1 MIGHFNATDLG
12 NKYFHDKHDCEIQ
25 DLGNGYL
32 RCKNNTQLLIDR
44 LFINKLIDS
53 DQHQAGEYVLEVA
66 SRSGIFTSSI
76 KLSSMP
82 QNNSQPSFA
91 SHKSMKAL
99 MLKQITKYFKNLQ
112 GQGVKLSSF
121 VIDVVCFEKPI
132 NKRSDLH
139 LLKLGLDIIS
149 NHLYQS
155 KSNNSKDCCSHAVQS
170 VVQA

>member
-1 MIGHFNATDLG
+1 MIGNFKFTDLG
-12 NKYFHDKHDCEIQ
+12 NKFFHDKNECELQ

-32 RCKNNTQLLIDR
+32 RCKNKTQLLIDR
-44 LFINKLIDS
+44 LYINKLIDS

-99 MLKQITKYFKNLQ
+99 MLKQITKYFKNSAQ
-112 GQGVKLSSF
+112 QGVLSNF

-155 KSNNSKDCCSHAVQS
+155 KSNNSKDCCSYAVQS

>member
-1 MIGHFNATDLG
+1 MIGNFKFTDLG
-12 NKYFHDKHDCEIQ
+12 NKFFHDKNECELQ

-32 RCKNNTQLLIDR
+32 RCKNKTQLLIDR
-44 LFINKLIDS
+44 LYINKLIDS

-66 SRSGIFTSSI
+66 SRSGIFPTSI
-76 KLSSMP
+76 RLNSMP
-82 QNNSQPSFA
+82 QNNSQPSFS

-99 MLKQITKYFKNLQ
+99 MLKQITKFFKSRTGNGML
-112 GQGVKLSSF
+112 LSNF

-132 NKRSDLH
+132 DKQSDLH
-139 LLKLGLDIIS
+139 LLKLGLNVIS

-155 KSNNSKDCCSHAVQS
+155 KSNNSKDCCSYAVQS

>member
-1 MIGHFNATDLG
+1 MIGNFKFTDLG
-12 NKYFHDKHDCEIQ
+12 NKFFHDKNECELQ

-32 RCKNNTQLLIDR
+32 RCKNKTQLLIDR
-44 LFINKLIDS
+44 LYINKLIDS

-66 SRSGIFTSSI
+66 SRSGIFPTSI
-76 KLSSMP
+76 RLNSMP

-99 MLKQITKYFKNLQ
+99 MLKQITKYFKNSAQ
-112 GQGVKLSSF
+112 QGVLSNF
-121 VIDVVCFEKPI
+121 VIDVFFFEKPI
-132 NKRSDLH
+132 NKLSDLH

-155 KSNNSKDCCSHAVQS
+155 KSNNSKDCCSYAVQS

>member
-1 MIGHFNATDLG
+1 MIGHFKFTDLG
-12 NKYFHDKHDCEIQ
+12 NKFFHDKNECELQ

-32 RCKNNTQLLIDR
+32 RCKNKTQLLIDR

-66 SRSGIFTSSI
+66 SRSGIFPSSI

-82 QNNSQPSFA
+82 QNNPQPSFA

-99 MLKQITKYFKNLQ
+99 MLKQITKFFKSSQ
-112 GQGVKLSSF
+112 GNGMLLSNF

-132 NKRSDLH
+132 DKQSDLH
-139 LLKLGLDIIS
+139 LLKLGLNVIS

-155 KSNNSKDCCSHAVQS
+155 KSNNSKDCCSYAAQS

>member
-12 NKYFHDKHDCEIQ
+12 NKFFHDKNDCEIQ

-44 LFINKLIDS
+44 LYINKLIDS
-53 DQHQAGEYVLEVA
+53 DQHQAGEYVLKVA
-66 SRSGIFTSSI
+66 SRSGIFPSSVQ
-76 KLSSMP
+76 LNAMP
-82 QNNSQPSFA
+82 QNNSQPSFS

-99 MLKQITKYFKNLQ
+99 VLKQITKYFKSSVQQ
-112 GQGVKLSSF
+112 GQLSSF
-121 VIDVVCFEKPI
+121 VIDVVCFEKNI
-132 NKRSDLH
+132 NKQSDLH
-139 LLKLGLDIIS
+139 LLKLGLNVIS
-149 NHLYQS
+149 NHLYIS

>member
-1 MIGHFNATDLG
+1 MIGNFKFTDLG
-12 NKYFHDKHDCEIQ
+12 NKFFHDKNECELQ

-32 RCKNNTQLLIDR
+32 RCKNKTQLLIDR
-44 LFINKLIDS
+44 LYINKLIDS

-66 SRSGIFTSSI
+66 SRSGIFPTSI
-76 KLSSMP
+76 RLNSMP

-99 MLKQITKYFKNLQ
+99 MLKQITKYFKNSAQ
-112 GQGVKLSSF
+112 QGVLSNF

-132 NKRSDLH
+132 DKQSDLH
-139 LLKLGLDIIS
+139 LLKLGLNVIS

-155 KSNNSKDCCSHAVQS
+155 KSNNSKDCCSYAVQS